1 MSQKIDNLRTSLQTK
16 LNAISD
22 QLNTVKTN
30 LENYSNEVE
39 SSIHTKLDAAKAQ
52 LEAKKQEIINAKT
65 KLAERV
71 EAKEAEIEEWK
82 AKREHEKLVARA
94 DRAEDYAATAI
105 IIALAA
111 VEEAEIAILEAVAA
125 RIDAE
130 TD

>member
-1 MSQKIDNLRTSLQTK
+1 MSQKIDNLRTILQTK

-22 QLNTVKTN
+22 QLNTVKTH
-30 LENYSNEVE
+30 LETYSKEVE
-39 SSIHTKLDAAKAQ
+39 SSIHTKLDTAKAK
-52 LEAKKQEIINAKT
+52 LAAKKQEILNAKT

-71 EAKEAEIEEWK
+71 EAKETEIEEWK